1 MIIKKRY
8 FFLLL
13 LLSSCAFHSGIM
25 TSSVALTDANFKIVG
40 LAHGNAHTLK
50 VLGIGGL
57 DKDALV
63 LEAKTDMYKKY
74 PLPKGQVFANI
85 TVDFKN
91 SFLIL
96 FTETKVTVSADIIAM
111 GEQAESTGSLQNENK
126 GANDYYNPI
135 KKPVYTKNGILQS
148 GDSAVYLENNT
159 LKPCKIKEIKGAKA
173 FITKGNETVASSI
186 KLRSLY
192 STTRTYTTEKGI
204 NLKPGD
210 EYMILILGKE
220 VTATVEAL
228 NDNKVIV
235 LANGNY
241 FSKKYN
247 EIFYV
252 KDAED

>member
-1 MIIKKRY
+1 
-8 FFLLL
+8 
-13 LLSSCAFHSGIM
+13 M

-126 GANDYYNPI
+126 GA
-135 KKPVYTKNGILQS
+135 KCS
-148 GDSAVYLENNT
+148 
-159 LKPCKIKEIKGAKA
+159 
-173 FITKGNETVASSI
+173 
-186 KLRSLY
+186 
-192 STTRTYTTEKGI
+192 
-204 NLKPGD
+204 
-210 EYMILILGKE
+210 
-220 VTATVEAL
+220 
-228 NDNKVIV
+228 V
-235 LANGNY
+235 L
-241 FSKKYN
+241 
-247 EIFYV
+247 
-252 KDAED
+252 